1 MNKFKIAIVQ
11 LLSAKNHEDN
21 LQKGLDACD
30 KAKAQGADLVLFPE
44 MWQLGYERDLVKP
57 ENAIGMGSDYI
68 QKFCDKAKELNLAIA
83 ITYLGKG
90 KNKPTN
96 SVVIINTAGEIVLEY
111 AKVRICNFD
120 KPECDLEAGEEFK
133 VCEINGIKFG
143 TMICF
148 DREFP
153 ESARELMHKGAE
165 IILVPNSCSLVNCPV
180 LGDVRFAQI
189 RARAFENKV
198 GVVVANYPA
207 PKNDGH
213 SCAIG
218 VDGKVVFEA
227 DEGEGIFVVEFDMD
241 RIRKWRKSE
250 PWGL

>member
-1 MNKFKIAIVQ
+1 MSRFKIGIVQ
-11 LLSAKNHEDN
+11 LLSSKDQENN
-21 LQKGLDACD
+21 LEKGLDACD
-30 KAKAQGADLVLFPE
+30 KAKVQGADLVLFPE
-44 MWQLGYERDLVKP
+44 MWQLGYERDLVKSK
-57 ENAIGMGSDYI
+57 NAIGLDSDFI
-68 QKFCDKAKELNLAIA
+68 QKFCNKAKELNLAIA
-83 ITYLGKG
+83 ITYLGMG

-96 SVVIINTAGEIVLEY
+96 SVAIINADGGVVLEY

-133 VCEINGIKFG
+133 TCEINGVKLG
-143 TMICF
+143 AMICF

-153 ESARELMHKGAE
+153 ESARELMHKGVE

-213 SCAIG
+213 SCA
-218 VDGKVVFEA
+218 VDMDGKVVSLA
-227 DEGEGIFVVEFDMD
+227 DESEGIFIAEFDID
-241 RIRKWRKSE
+241 RIRKWQASE
-250 PWGL
+250 PWG